1 MALDTFVQL
10 SYTLQDRFGTKASV
24 MLPFLVDQA
33 VIGISDLQDMWL
45 SGGTSLDTCLD
56 AKIVSGRVLLDQVLD
71 LAWKAEPGD
80 ESFVE
85 RSCVIGFK
93 NLQTK
98 YIFSFA
104 FPSWRNDLIVA
115 GKPDIT
121 SPDPFDLIDF
131 ITGNG
136 SGTYNGCD
144 LQKHILVATTDAYLA
159 TRKKR
164 RQLDRSSF
172 EPGG

>member
-1 MALDTFVQL
+1 MAYDTYVQL

-24 MLPFLVDQA
+24 MLPFLVDSA
-33 VIGISDLQDMWL
+33 EIGIAQLQDMWL
-45 SGGTSLDTCLD
+45 SGGTSLDACLD
-56 AKIVSGRVLLDQVLD
+56 AKIVAGRVLLDQVLD
-71 LAWKAEPGD
+71 LAWKAAPGD
-80 ESFVE
+80 ASFVE

-93 NLQTK
+93 NLTTK
-98 YIFSFA
+98 YVFSLA

-144 LQKHILVATTDAYLA
+144 LDKHLLVATTDAFLA
-159 TRKKR
+159 ARKKR
-164 RQLDRSSF
+164 RQLNRSSY
-172 EPGG
+172 EPGS